1 LPPGQGGA
9 EATTRVL
16 HRVGAAGVYR
26 VSIAVT
32 TRGGAPGFVKLKVG
46 QIVRRTHT
54 SSRGHRATVNVTL
67 AVGGRAFIVSATA
80 RRRRPH
86 VQVWVHRVRSL
97 RARTTKPLPAKAVPT
112 RAKTVVKTPS
122 GATGTTGA
130 AGTTATLGSPSAPP
144 LAPPSPLPPVLQ
156 PGVGPNGAP
165 ILALPPGFAPVV
177 NYSSPAADFEFDG
190 SSLPTDWSAGV
201 WNYGY
206 QATQYQPSQVTMT
219 GSSAALTAIHQ
230 TSPEGFPY
238 TSGWMST
245 AGGFSLTHG
254 LIDFRAKMPAGQ
266 GLWSGLWLDQAN
278 GSNPWGEI
286 DVQEMLLGDTH
297 TIYGSLHGW
306 APAPLWGETQSTQM
320 AADAT
325 QGFHDYQVVWQPEML
340 TWAVDGVVYAQY
352 TKAQAVAAGYPWPFD
367 NSTGLYLVADL
378 GVGGA
383 GEWGGAPNA
392 STVFPATMQVQSV
405 KVWE

>member
-1 LPPGQGGA
+1 M
-9 EATTRVL
+9 L

-32 TRGGAPGFVKLKVG
+32 TRGRSAGFVKLVVG
-46 QIVRRTHT
+46 RIVRRTRT
-54 SSRGHRATVNVTL
+54 STRAHRATVNVTMS
-67 AVGGRAFIVSATA
+67 VGGRAFTVSATA

-86 VQVWVHRVRSL
+86 LEVWVHRVRTF
-97 RARTTKPLPAKAVPT
+97 RRHGTPKPLPTK
-112 RAKTVVKTPS
+112 AKTVVKPPS
-122 GATGTTGA
+122 VATGSTGATGATGPVGS
-130 AGTTATLGSPSAPP
+130 AGPP
-144 LAPPSPLPPVLQ
+144 PPPPPPPSPPVLQ

-177 NYSSPAADFEFDG
+177 NYSSTAADFEFTG
-190 SSLPTDWSAGV
+190 SSLPADWSAGL

-219 GSSAALTAIHQ
+219 GSSVALTAIAQ
-230 TSPEGFPY
+230 TSPQGFPY
-238 TSGWMST
+238 TSGWIST
-245 AGGFSLTHG
+245 EGGFSLAHG

-266 GLWSGLWLDQAN
+266 GLWSGLWLNQSN

-297 TIYGSLHGW
+297 NVFGSLHGW
-306 APAPLWGETQSTQM
+306 APAPLWGETQWTRM

-325 QGFHDYQVVWQPEML
+325 QGFHDYQVAWQPGML
-340 TWAVDGVVYAQY
+340 TWAVDGVAYAQY
-352 TKAQAVAAGYPWPFD
+352 TKAQALAAGNPWPFD
-367 NSTGLYLVADL
+367 NSNGLYLVADL
-378 GVGGA
+378 GVAGA
-383 GEWGGAPNA
+383 SEWGGPPNA
-392 STVFPATMQVQSV
+392 STVFPATLQIQSV